1 MDTLKSGKKW
11 GPFEREWLDSVHA
24 PEITVAALVAILVTF
39 LMFRSF
45 HVTDGSI
52 VVGWSVFSDFT
63 PHLSMIRS
71 FSRGTN
77 FPTVYTPFGG
87 SDVKYHFLYQFLCG
101 NLEFLG
107 FRLDLAFNLPTIIGF
122 LSTVSLLAVFAMKL
136 SGRKGAGAI
145 AAGLFLFRSSPSIWT
160 FLAEQPKEGVA
171 DALAHTREFLGYTP
185 NENWGLWNLNVYLNQ
200 RHLAFTLGVLI
211 LFVMLYTQVF
221 LDGWQRL
228 ERFPTRGP
236 GIVRYLRSWA
246 ECFTRESLFSPE
258 GWKPRIPEDLETPVF
273 GSYAVWV
280 LPVLAGAYIGMIA
293 FWNGAVVIACLL
305 VLFVLAAL
313 GDGRLSYLV
322 TALIALALTALQS
335 RTFIQDSAFSLR
347 YYFGFIA
354 ENKTIFGVV
363 WYIWLLTGLV
373 CLLIPFLFAV
383 SDGKQRGLLAAFSAP
398 FLFAFT
404 ISLTIDPTVNH
415 KYIMIS
421 LMLLSVP
428 LAGYFADC
436 FAKSRKF
443 LEKTGIVVLCA
454 VLMAT
459 GAFEAVIITNQDSS
473 GSTWSLND
481 ETTAWMMEHTVHGDL
496 ILTDWYSL
504 NNVILSGAEFY
515 GIWPYYAWSA
525 GYDTNYRGRQSA
537 AMYGAESVEELRRLA
552 AENGIAYIIVDD
564 GNRSS
569 GEYVLREE
577 TIMAAYPEVFHS
589 SLRNLSI
596 YKVE

>member
-1 MDTLKSGKKW
+1 MFAALYLLLSYALGCALCRFFFPHLPRFAQRDFYGRPLPVSPLYLLLPAWLYFGVLPLTWAVYLLAVLFALLFPGYPLSRVHPLLPANILAAGAALALTCLLFRAAEKRDSGFPDADALPDADAFPDVDTLKSGKKW

-280 LPVLAGAYIGMIA
+280 LPVLAVVINSFKLSGDITANPIGL
-293 FWNGAVVIACLL
+293 NGASFKQLFANLSEVVNNSIVDGSADDVVPHLHSGQRVFPALLLRFYRGKQNNLWRCVVYLAADGACLPP
-305 VLFVLAAL
+305 
-313 GDGRLSYLV
+313 
-322 TALIALALTALQS
+322 
-335 RTFIQDSAFSLR
+335 DSVSLR
-347 YYFGFIA
+347 
-354 ENKTIFGVV
+354 
-363 WYIWLLTGLV
+363 
-373 CLLIPFLFAV
+373 C
-383 SDGKQRGLLAAFSAP
+383 
-398 FLFAFT
+398 
-404 ISLTIDPTVNH
+404 
-415 KYIMIS
+415 
-421 LMLLSVP
+421 
-428 LAGYFADC
+428 
-436 FAKSRKF
+436 
-443 LEKTGIVVLCA
+443 
-454 VLMAT
+454 
-459 GAFEAVIITNQDSS
+459 
-473 GSTWSLND
+473 
-481 ETTAWMMEHTVHGDL
+481 
-496 ILTDWYSL
+496 
-504 NNVILSGAEFY
+504 
-515 GIWPYYAWSA
+515 
-525 GYDTNYRGRQSA
+525 
-537 AMYGAESVEELRRLA
+537 LRRKTA
-552 AENGIAYIIVDD
+552 GIA
-564 GNRSS
+564 GR
-569 GEYVLREE
+569 
-577 TIMAAYPEVFHS
+577 VFRPV
-589 SLRNLSI
+589 SLRLYHLSDD
-596 YKVE
+596 